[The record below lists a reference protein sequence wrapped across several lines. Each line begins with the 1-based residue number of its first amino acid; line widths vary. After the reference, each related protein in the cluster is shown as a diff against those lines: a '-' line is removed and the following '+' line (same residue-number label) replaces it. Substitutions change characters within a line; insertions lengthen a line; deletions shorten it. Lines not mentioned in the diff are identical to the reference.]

1 MSKKFTGIIIA
12 ALIAGG
18 GTLSIPAIVE
28 AANPTQQ
35 VTVQSF
41 SVAKSKH
48 SLGNFKKGDEYCSI
62 KVQHKKTNIAAPIP
76 APVEAC
82 NVLTKGQQLTIKAS
96 ELTKGL
102 SKKTVEAIQK

>member
-1 MSKKFTGIIIA
+1 MSRKITGIIIA

-28 AANPTQQ
+28 AANPIQQ

-41 SVAKSKH
+41 SVTKSKH
-48 SLGNFKKGDEYCSI
+48 DIGDFKAGTNYCSV
-62 KVQHKKTNIAAPIP
+62 KVKHKKTKISAPIP

-82 NVLTKGQQLTIKAS
+82 KALKKGQQLTIKAS
-96 ELTKGL
+96 ELTDGL
-102 SKKTVEAIQK
+102 SQKTIKAIKK